1 MSAQAWFWGSA
12 GVVLYTYAGY
22 PLLVAA
28 LARLRRPAPA
38 AEPGDAQLP
47 EVTVVIAAHNEASRL
62 PSKIRNLRELDYPAD
77 RLRVLVVS
85 DGSSDATAEVV
96 AAEPGVRAIGYA
108 PRRGKAHALNR
119 AMHEVATGFVVFCD
133 VRQQLA
139 PDAVRRI
146 VGRLLQP
153 GVGVVSGEL
162 VQRPGRTQAGRSI
175 GLYWRYEKWIR
186 RNESRLH
193 STVGA
198 TGALYAIRREDW
210 TPLRDGT
217 ILDDFE
223 IPMQVVRLGKRA
235 LLEDGA
241 HVWDGVQEDALAE
254 RKRKIRTLSGNFQ
267 SFAALPWL
275 FLPWSNPVWFQFV
288 SHKVLRLLVP
298 YALAGCLVA
307 SAVAAGPL
315 MLAALVVQL
324 AFYALALAGSCW
336 PPTRRSRLVGFA
348 QVFCDMNL
356 AAVLA
361 LLRFVSGRV
370 DARWEKTT

>member
-1 MSAQAWFWGSA
+1 MSAQAWFWCSA

-47 EVTVVIAAHNEASRL
+47 EVTVVIAAYNEASRL
-62 PSKIRNLRELDYPAD
+62 PSKVRNLRELDYPAD

-96 AAEPGVRAIGYA
+96 AGEPGVRVIAYA

-119 AMHEVATGFVVFCD
+119 ARLEVATEVVVFCD

-139 PDAVRRI
+139 PDALRRI
-146 VGRLLQP
+146 VARLLQP

-162 VQRPGRTQAGRSI
+162 VQRRGRTQAGRSI

-186 RNESRLH
+186 GNESRLH

-223 IPMQVVRLGKRA
+223 IPMQVVRRGKRA

-241 HVWDGVQEDALAE
+241 QVWDDVHEDSLAE

-267 SFAALPWL
+267 SFAGNAWL
-275 FLPWSNPVWFQFV
+275 FAPWSNPVWFQFV

-298 YALAGCLVA
+298 YALAACLVC
-307 SAVAAGPL
+307 SAVAGGPL
-315 MLAALVVQL
+315 MLAALVAQL

-361 LLRFVSGRV
+361 LLRFASGRI